1 MPSYSGGV
9 GGHLNYANPYVSDK
23 KNRDAWIDA
32 FFEKSKKNGLV
43 FGSGKN
49 VDGHGTTKDLAKYI
63 TKPFSISLGSESSNL
78 NSQPI

>member
-1 MPSYSGGV
+1 MPFR
-9 GGHLNYANPYVSDK
+9 K
-23 KNRDAWIDA
+23 I
-32 FFEKSKKNGLV
+32 EKNGLV

-49 VDGHGTTKDLAKYI
+49 VHGHGTTKDLAKYI